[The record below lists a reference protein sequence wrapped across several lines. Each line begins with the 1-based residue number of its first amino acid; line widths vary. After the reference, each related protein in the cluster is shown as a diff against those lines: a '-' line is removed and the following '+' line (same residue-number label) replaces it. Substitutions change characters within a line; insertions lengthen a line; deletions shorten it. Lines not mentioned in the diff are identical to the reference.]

1 MVRHLYFPCIRRGF
15 SKTAASV
22 VVFFVSAVMHEIMFS
37 VPLHMIRFHSFIGM
51 MAQIPL
57 SAVTK
62 YLYKRLPGT
71 SIGNII
77 FWVSFCLVGQPTA
90 MLLYTFD
97 YWQQQRYSGNV
108 AIGQMTCNQTQGF
121 PCDEL

>member
-22 VVFFVSAVMHEIMFS
+22 IVFFVSAVMHEIMFS

-57 SAVTK
+57 SAITK

-90 MLLYTFD
+90 MLLYTID
-97 YWQQQRYSGNV
+97 YWQQQRNSSSV
-108 AIGQMTCNQTQGF
+108 TTDQICNLTQGF
-121 PCDEL
+121 QCGEL